1 MKKNL
6 ECLSFLI
13 PFIVYLFTTSPE
25 VTFFDSGELISSS
38 FTLGITHPPGY
49 PLYIMLSHPFIYLP
63 FGNIAFKVILFS
75 TVMGSLCGYITYK
88 ISSYVMKEMEHGDI
102 FSLVSSL
109 TFSFSY
115 TVWSQ
120 SVVAEVYCLSTF
132 LIALCLL
139 LLLKYIDSTSDRLLF
154 LVSLLFGISITAHYT
169 SLVIFPIMLYA
180 VIKKNKN
187 KLVDVKLIFTCL
199 FFFLFG
205 LSVLLYLPFRA
216 WQANALTW
224 GDPQNISQF
233 LWLILRKGYAIPGP
247 ERTFSLFIEQ
257 MESFNLF
264 REFGIVSLFFI
275 IFGVVTSLKKY
286 ISYVIVTTI
295 VLLVLNVGIVIYG
308 NPIEENIFLLESF
321 HVPGYL
327 VLAVFAG
334 FALSYIANTLS
345 KFKIKNIL
353 TALIGLIIIPVSSF
367 AFNYSTNNWSDYYIS
382 YDYGKNVLKSCKYNS
397 VLFTWGDSGA
407 FPLWY
412 LQYVEKYR
420 TDVVILHC
428 PHLDAYWFWRD
439 KMGLV
444 EKDRLYSM
452 WETSIGP
459 ENMVRFII
467 RELYGKRPLHVDY
480 STKYSMTLPGLYFY
494 PDGFVYTFSSDFVK
508 AKKDNFDY
516 AVFRGL
522 KDFDELKD
530 LDTEK
535 AISIYAFCLY
545 DAGVSLVMNND
556 PSGRELIKKAVDLY
570 PGLKPQAISV
580 IGFF

>member
-1 MKKNL
+1 MKKYTEL
-6 ECLSFLI
+6 LSFLI
-13 PFIVYLFTTSPE
+13 PFVVYLFTTSPE
-25 VTFFDSGELISSS
+25 VSFFDSGELISSA

-49 PLYIMLSHPFIYLP
+49 PLYVMLSHPFIYLP
-63 FGNIAFKVILFS
+63 FGNVALKIILFS
-75 TVMGSLCGYITYK
+75 TFMGSLCGYITYK
-88 ISSYVMKEMEHGDI
+88 IASEVLKNIEQNEI
-102 FSLVSSL
+102 VALLSSL

-132 LIALCLL
+132 IIAFCVYLL
-139 LLLKYIDSTSDRLLF
+139 LRYLSSPSYNLLF
-154 LVSLLFGISITAHYT
+154 LVSFLFGVSITAHYT
-169 SLVIFPIMLYA
+169 SLVLFPIILFV
-180 VIKKNKN
+180 VIKKDFKQ
-187 KLVDVKLIFTCL
+187 LYDAKLIFTCL
-199 FFFLFG
+199 FFFIFG
-205 LSVLLYLPFRA
+205 LSTLLYLPFRA
-216 WQANALTW
+216 WQENALTW

-247 ERTFSLFIEQ
+247 ERSFSLFFEQ
-257 MESFNLF
+257 MKSFNLY
-264 REFGIVSLFFI
+264 REFGAVALFFI
-275 IFGVVTSLKKY
+275 VFGFIAGFKKHKDF
-286 ISYVIVTTI
+286 IAIAVI

-327 VLAVFAG
+327 MLAIFTGISVVEIVNF
-334 FALSYIANTLS
+334 FS
-345 KFKIKNIL
+345 KFKIKKLLI
-353 TALIGLIIIPVSSF
+353 TALSLLIIPVSSF
-367 AFNYSTNNWSDYYIS
+367 AVNYSTNNWSDYYIS

-420 TDVVILHC
+420 TDVVLLHC

-439 KMGLV
+439 KIGLV
-444 EKDRLYSM
+444 EKERLYSM
-452 WETSIGP
+452 WETSQGP

-480 STKYSMTLPGLYFY
+480 STKYSVTLPGLYFY
-494 PDGFVYTFSSDFVK
+494 PDGLVYTFSTDFVK
-508 AKKDNFDY
+508 AKRENFEF

-545 DAGVSLVMNND
+545 DVGVNLVMNND
-556 PSGRELIKKAVDLY
+556 PSGRELIKKAVDLL
-570 PGLKPQAISV
+570 PSLKPQAISI